1 MISIGVIIGSS
12 VLLWILR
19 VLGRIAISVGY
30 VTRQP
35 YRNKFQFGRTAFA
48 WKIWQSTVAPT
59 SRKDGQVSLTN
70 NPGTQSEEGRLGVT
84 MADVCD
90 AANGGSGSR
99 FDSGSA
105 NGRNRRIAAESVMH
119 LLPNRRLL
127 LNLFSL
133 PWPTRLHADHR
144 EKRRRYGLA
153 GRDLALMISKIG
165 HRQRTPRRS
174 SCAISII
181 SARV

>member
-1 MISIGVIIGSS
+1 MSLPKLNPVEPPWYGPVCP
-12 VLLWILR
+12 V
-19 VLGRIAISVGY
+19 VGEGWHRE
-30 VTRQP
+30 VPP
-35 YRNKFQFGRTAFA
+35 Y
-48 WKIWQSTVAPT
+48 P
-59 SRKDGQVSLTN
+59 D
-70 NPGTQSEEGRLGVT
+70 P
-84 MADVCD
+84 
-90 AANGGSGSR
+90 
-99 FDSGSA
+99 
-105 NGRNRRIAAESVMH
+105 RRIAAESVMH